1 MTKTWR
7 MLAAVVP
14 FVLVAACTDA
24 AKAPGEA
31 AMAAAASAVDSLKGE
46 AVKFAPDAVKGVEA
60 SYNSAKDLIA
70 KQDYKGALAAAQGI
84 PALAKEALAKA
95 AANKQVLVNAWNEAG
110 GSVSKM
116 VDAAKSRL
124 DILAQSKKLPAGMD
138 KATLEKAQS
147 GLASIQSGLAS
158 AAEQFKAGDY
168 AGALSKANNLK
179 AQGAELL
186 KAIGL
191 Q

>member
-14 FVLVAACTDA
+14 FVMVAACTDA
-24 AKAPGEA
+24 AKAPAEA

-46 AVKFAPDAVKGVEA
+46 AVKFAPDAVKAVEA

-110 GSVSKM
+110 GSVTKM

-147 GLASIQSGLAS
+147 GLTSIQSGLAS

-186 KAIGL
+186 KSIGL

>member
-14 FVLVAACTDA
+14 FVLVTACTDA
-24 AKAPGEA
+24 AKAPAEA

-46 AVKFAPDAVKGVEA
+46 AVKFAPDAVKAVEA

-70 KQDYKGALAAAQGI
+70 KQDYKGALSAAQSI

-110 GSVSKM
+110 GSITKM

-147 GLASIQSGLAS
+147 GLTSIQSSLAS

-186 KAIGL
+186 KSIGL
-191 Q
+191 